1 MNTKATLRTFLI
13 ICACILGMSILLATR
28 SAEAA
33 PDSFGLTVK
42 VDPAGKGTVNVSP
55 PPPYSENQVVTLTA
69 TPIAGWTFDK
79 WVLESDIAWWDNNWD
94 YRVPVTA
101 AAAGYARK
109 DKPAEF
115 DLNFT
120 ALWDSLGK
128 TGTLDP
134 NSIRVVEVDG
144 DDAVIDD
151 AVPFQFDKA
160 TDYNAAGKAAG
171 TLVLIMEGNTPAGAT
186 RTYHVYFDVTGKGFA
201 PPSVP
206 NQITFTPDT
215 VDEAK
220 PAYRLDTPVGTY
232 YYHTRGGGF
241 SSFNDLNGNDWISWN
256 SAPENAGDF
265 RGIPNIVHPNNG
277 GFFHPG
283 RNVMTTTLISQG
295 PIKVTFESYETKNP
309 PAGRDRW
316 RGRWEVYP
324 TYVTFTMLHA
334 PYDYYFLYEGTPG
347 GALQINS
354 DFVVRSTGVQT
365 PAGVA
370 WEQDLPD
377 EEWAFVADPTV
388 GRALYMASHI
398 DDLKIDTYGQQQGLM
413 TKLGFGRTGAS
424 PLLDKTIVPRQ
435 FTWGIMD
442 QTTFDG
448 AKPVIYN
455 AYKDLTV
462 NAGAAE
468 ARAGASLG
476 STPSINFTITG
487 QHTIT
492 AVFKPQQFTLNVTV
506 SPADKGSVTKTP
518 NKTTYYSDEIVTL
531 TATPVAGW
539 VFAGWSGDLTGSVN
553 PATVTITKDTNV
565 TATFAQSFTITTS
578 VNPAGGGSVALNPNK
593 ATYQP
598 GEQVQVT
605 ATPNSGYSFTGWS
618 GGLTG
623 TINPATVTV
632 NSNLNITANFSAAT
646 YTFSATSAG
655 NGGVSWTPN
664 KTLYASGDIVTV
676 TATPDSGYYFVGW
689 TGDLPSPSSANPLD
703 VTITGN
709 TSIVAHFAPVVCYT
723 LTTVVNPAGSGTVTI
738 DPAPNCEGGRYT
750 VGTMVTLTATPG
762 DQKRFVGWSGGI
774 TGSTSPVTVAVNN
787 DMTAVATFTDDV
799 YPLTTTVVGS
809 GAIAKSPDQPNGYF
823 IGQEVTLTA
832 VPAPGWEFSGWS
844 GDVTGTNSTVPITIT
859 GAMSVTATFTTA
871 GPFTLTVN
879 TAGNGSGAV
888 EISPEKAEYDYGD
901 IVDLTPVPAPDSVF
915 AGWSGDASGAANPL
929 RLTMTGDKN
938 ITATFIVPAG
948 PFSDNFNSCVLAS
961 RWSVEEVGDATV
973 SYTGR
978 SLKIQVPEGSDHYI
992 NKSLNNA
999 PRVMQDADNRD
1010 LEIVVKIDSDV
1021 TQSYQT
1027 QGILVEGTTA
1037 AGATILRVDF
1047 TYNGVVTLYSGAWST
1062 GKLAQKLSQSIAAAD
1077 ANYLR
1082 VNRAGDKWTISYSAT
1097 GADDAWQV
1105 AGDFKYTMTVTRAG
1119 VFAGNLRATGNPTAP
1134 ALTAEFD
1141 YFQNTAEGPL
1151 AEDVPLLTVNKIG
1164 IGTVTANPPIDQ
1176 LTCGQTVRLTATP
1189 LPGGTFGGWSGDAI
1203 GTQNPLSMLINRPR
1217 TVTATFT
1224 SPETFTISLPVI
1236 IR

>member
-1 MNTKATLRTFLI
+1 MSTKATLRTFLV
-13 ICACILGMSILLATR
+13 ICTLILGMSMLLATR

-33 PDSFGLTVK
+33 PDAFGLTVN
-42 VDPAGKGTVNVSP
+42 VDPAGKGTVNVNP

-79 WVLESDIAWWDNNWD
+79 WVLASDLVWWDSNWD

-101 AAAGYARK
+101 AAAGFVRK

-120 ALWDSLGK
+120 SLWASLGK

-144 DDAVIDD
+144 DDNVIDD
-151 AVPFQFDKA
+151 SVPFQFDKA
-160 TDYNAAGKAAG
+160 TDYNAASKAAG
-171 TLVLIMEGNTPAGAT
+171 TVVLIMEGNTPAGAT
-186 RTYHVYFDVTGKGFA
+186 RRYHVYFDVTGKGFA
-201 PPSVP
+201 PPNVP
-206 NQITFTPDT
+206 AQIIFNANA
-215 VDEAK
+215 VDENK
-220 PAYRLDTPVGTY
+220 PAYQLDTPVGTY
-232 YYHTRGGGF
+232 FYHTKGGGF
-241 SSFNDLNGNDWISWN
+241 SSFNDLSGNDWISWN
-256 SAPENAGDF
+256 SKPENAGDF

-295 PIKVTFESYETKNP
+295 PIKVTFESYETKSP

-316 RGRWEVYP
+316 RGLWEVYP

-334 PYDYYFLYEGTPG
+334 PYNYYFLYEGTPG

-365 PAGVA
+365 LAGVA
-370 WEQDLPD
+370 WEEDLPN

-388 GRALYMASHI
+388 GRALYMANHV
-398 DDLKIDTYGQQQGLM
+398 DDLQTDSYGQQDGVM
-413 TKLGFGRTGAS
+413 TKFGFGRKGAGA
-424 PLLDKTIVPRQ
+424 LLEKGIVPRQ

-455 AYKDLTV
+455 AYKDLNV
-462 NAGAAE
+462 NVGTAE

-476 STPSINFTITG
+476 STNPVTFTITG

-492 AVFKPQQFTLNVTV
+492 AVFKPQQFTLTVTA
-506 SPADKGSVTKTP
+506 SPGDKGSVAKSP
-518 NKTTYYSDEIVTL
+518 NKATYNLNEQVTL

-539 VFAGWSGDLTGSVN
+539 VFAGWSGDLTGATN
-553 PATVTITKDTNV
+553 PATVTVTKNMAI

-578 VNPAGGGSVALNPNK
+578 VNPAGGGSIALNPPK

-605 ATPNSGYSFTGWS
+605 ATANSGYSFTNWS

-623 TINPATVTV
+623 TTNPTTVTV

-646 YTFSATSAG
+646 YTFLATSAG
-655 NGGVSWTPN
+655 NGSVSWEPN
-664 KTLYASGDIVTV
+664 KPLYGDGEIVTV

-689 TGDLPSPSSANPLD
+689 TGDRTSAANPLE
-703 VTITGN
+703 VTISGN
-709 TSIVAHFAPVVCYT
+709 TSIVANFAPVVCYT
-723 LTTVVNPAGSGTVTI
+723 LTTVINPADSGTVTV

-774 TGSTSPVTVAVNN
+774 TGTTSPVTVPVNN
-787 DMTAVATFTDDV
+787 DMTVVATFEDDV
-799 YPLTTTVVGS
+799 YPLTATVVGS
-809 GAIAKSPDQPNGYF
+809 GAIAKTPDQPAGYF
-823 IGQEVTLTA
+823 LGQEVTLTA
-832 VPAPGWEFSGWS
+832 VPAPGWEFAGWS
-844 GDVTGTNSTVPITIT
+844 GDVTGTNSTVTLTIT
-859 GAMSVTATFTTA
+859 GAMNVTATFTTS
-871 GPFTLTVN
+871 GPFTLTIN
-879 TAGNGSGAV
+879 TAGNGSGMV
-888 EISPEKAEYDYGD
+888 EINPEKAEYNYGD
-901 IVDLTPVPAPDSVF
+901 LVELTPMPAPDAIF
-915 AGWSGDASGAANPL
+915 TGWSGDASGAANPL
-929 RLTMTGDKN
+929 KLTMTSDKT

-948 PFSDNFNSCVLAS
+948 PFSDNFNSCVLANQ
-961 RWSVEEVGDATV
+961 WSTESLGDATV

-992 NKSLNNA
+992 NKNLNNA
-999 PRVMQDADNRD
+999 PRVMQAADDRNF
-1010 LEIVVKIDSDV
+1010 EIVVKFDSDV
-1021 TQSYQT
+1021 TQDYQT

-1037 AGATILRVDF
+1037 NGATILRVDF
-1047 TYNGVVTLYSGAWST
+1047 TYNGAVTLYSGAWSA
-1062 GKLAQKLSQSIAAAD
+1062 GKLAPKLSLPIAAAD

-1082 VNRAGDKWTISYSAT
+1082 VNRTVDKWTISYSAT

-1105 AGDFKYTMTVTRAG
+1105 AGDFKYAMSVTRAG
-1119 VFAGNLRATGNPTAP
+1119 VFAGNLKPSSGVAP

-1141 YFQNTAEGPL
+1141 YFQNTAEGPMV
-1151 AEDVPLLTVNKIG
+1151 EDTPLLTINKIG
-1164 IGTVTANPPIDQ
+1164 NGTVTVNPPIDQ
-1176 LTCGQTVRLTATP
+1176 LTCGQTVQLRATP
-1189 LPGGTFGGWSGDAI
+1189 LPGGTFDGWSGDAT

-1224 SPETFTISLPVI
+1224 SPDTFTISLPVI